1 MCQLTDDSE
10 NPGDQDAPENTSLD
24 IFCQKNSGHQNTD
37 QGQQY
42 GDSLRGEGSFCY
54 RRFEGKDAY
63 QCGIISNNDLGI
75 LQSDECDKKTDTYGY
90 CVFQVHR
97 NGVEDRFTYIG
108 KRKQDKNDT
117 FCKDCCKC
125 LLPGVSH
132 TENYCVGKVCV
143 QSHTRSKNKWIV
155 RQKRHQTGGNECG
168 QCGGGEDRAAVH
180 AGSRQDVWIDGQNI
194 SHCHKGSDSCHNLS
208 FDICVI
214 FFQVENF
221 VEIHISTPFVLCR
234 RMH

>member
-1 MCQLTDDSE
+1 MSAFGTYRCVSWQMIPRTQVIRMPQRILPLTSFARRTAVTRI
-10 NPGDQDAPENTSLD
+10 PIRAS
-24 IFCQKNSGHQNTD
+24 K
-37 QGQQY
+37 Y
-42 GDSLRGEGSFCY
+42 GDSLRGEGPFCY

-75 LQSDECDKKTDTYGY
+75 LQSDECDKETDTYGY

-117 FCKDCCKC
+117 FCEDCCKC

-143 QSHTRSKNKWIV
+143 QSHTGSKNERIV
-155 RQKRHQTGGNECG
+155 GQKRHQTGGNECG
-168 QCGGGEDRAAVH
+168 KCGGGEDS
-180 AGSRQDVWIDGQNI
+180 SRG
-194 SHCHKGSDSCHNLS
+194 
-208 FDICVI
+208 
-214 FFQVENF
+214 
-221 VEIHISTPFVLCR
+221 PFRKQTGCLD
-234 RMH
+234 